1 MHARPPRRRRPS
13 LPASRRVGIGFT
25 LVELLV
31 VIAIIALL
39 LVIVLLAV
47 GGFRDQARL
56 VECMSNQHQLQVGL
70 VGYSQENG
78 GKFISP
84 RTSPLGTLPKDLLW
98 VRSYNGD
105 GNIRLDGEGYET
117 IEALEDGALWP
128 FVGDDGAYRSPL
140 DPTPR
145 IRSYAVNGFVSD
157 LPDNPTNPEFA
168 WGPVADRISKIRN
181 PSNTLYTIPEQDKNV
196 NFNSQGWVI
205 DVYQRVWKDFP
216 AFWEPR
222 GKLAVS
228 FIDGSSRIIEFAD
241 VNLVDKIPGHETPA
255 DPATTLDFD
264 RFAEWVNPD
273 E

>member
-1 MHARPPRRRRPS
+1 MTIDSSRSPRIHRTTS
-13 LPASRRVGIGFT
+13 SSTGFT

-39 LVIVLLAV
+39 IAIILLAV

-56 VECMSNQHQLQVGL
+56 VECMSNQHQLQAGL
-70 VGYSQENG
+70 VGYSQEHG

-84 RTSPLGTLPKDLLW
+84 RTSPLGSLPRDLLW

-105 GNIRLDGEGYET
+105 GNSRLDSQGYET
-117 IEALEDGALWP
+117 IAALEDGALWDY
-128 FVGDDGAYRSPL
+128 VGDPRAYHSPL
-140 DPTPR
+140 DPTAR
-145 IRSYAVNGFVSD
+145 IRSYAVNGFISD
-157 LPDNPTNPEFA
+157 LPDNPTNPEFS
-168 WGPVADRISKIRN
+168 WGPVADRISRVRN
-181 PSNTLYTIPEQDKNV
+181 PSKTLYTIPEQDQNA
-196 NFNSQGWVI
+196 NFNSHGWVI
-205 DVYQRVWKDFP
+205 DIYQRVWKDFP

-222 GKLAVS
+222 GRLATS

-241 VNLVDKIPGHETPA
+241 VNLADKIPGHETPA

-273 E
+273 V